1 MPFVYKITSPNTD
14 KVYVGST
21 TRTLHTRFL
30 QHKRK
35 DNRTTSREII
45 SLGDAIIECLEEV
58 DVDAM
63 KQRERYYIELMCE
76 KCVNYKIPLRTRK
89 EWVEDNKDYVK
100 DYHHTYREKNME
112 RVLKVHKLY
121 YETNKEQCLERQR
134 QRWAENIEIENE
146 KRRLRYADMEM
157 ITCAC
162 GSSYKKK
169 HHPKHLKTK
178 NHLGLI

>member
-1 MPFVYKITSPNTD
+1 MPFVYKISSPHTD
-14 KVYVGST
+14 KIYIGST
-21 TRTLHTRFL
+21 IRTLHLRFL

-63 KQRERYYIELMCE
+63 KQRERYHIELME
-76 KCVNYKIPLRTRK
+76 ERCVNYQTPLRTQK

-100 DYHHTYREKNME
+100 DYHRTLYVENRERINKRNA
-112 RVLKVHKLY
+112 LY

-134 QRWAENIEIENE
+134 ERWSENIEIENE